1 MGGNRSRRRELTRP
15 KPGEYNEYYHRYI
28 SRVPDDV
35 MAALSHQIE
44 ETVALLKG
52 VDGEYRYAPDK
63 WTVSEMLGHLID
75 SERIFAYRALRIAR
89 GDQKPLAGFEQN
101 DYVRNAPHCSLSER
115 IEEFRAVRQSTIL
128 LFLHFDEAAWSR
140 MGTASEYPVSV
151 RALAFLIAGHELHHR
166 AVLTEKYL
174 AK

>member
-1 MGGNRSRRRELTRP
+1 MTRP

-35 MAALSHQIE
+35 MGALSNQIE
-44 ETVALLKG
+44 DTVALLKG
-52 VDGEYRYAPDK
+52 VDGEHRYAPDK

-75 SERIFAYRALRIAR
+75 SERIFAYRALRITR

-101 DYVRNAPHCSLSER
+101 DYVRNSPHCSLSER
-115 IEEFRAVRQSTIL
+115 IEEFRVVRQATIL
-128 LFLHFDEAAWSR
+128 LFRHLDEAAWSR
-140 MGTASEYPVSV
+140 LGTASEYVVSV

-174 AK
+174 AAKAAQ